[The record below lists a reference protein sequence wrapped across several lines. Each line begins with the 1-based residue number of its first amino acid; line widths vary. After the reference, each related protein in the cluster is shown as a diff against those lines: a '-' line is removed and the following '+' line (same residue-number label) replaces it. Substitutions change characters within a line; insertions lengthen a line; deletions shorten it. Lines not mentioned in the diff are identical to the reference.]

1 MKGDCWQKWQ
11 GRRESPPGRGE
22 GRLALRWVGC
32 ARADP
37 LRQVQLPPVL
47 REAFVMHYVDGM
59 PYETMA
65 ALLDASVSALKM
77 RVYRA
82 R

>member
-1 MKGDCWQKWQ
+1 MKGDCWQERQ

-37 LRQVQLPPVL
+37 PRQLPLPPLPGRGFCYGHLPWL
-47 REAFVMHYVDGM
+47 RPAFTDKQT
-59 PYETMA
+59 P
-65 ALLDASVSALKM
+65 
-77 RVYRA
+77 
-82 R
+82 